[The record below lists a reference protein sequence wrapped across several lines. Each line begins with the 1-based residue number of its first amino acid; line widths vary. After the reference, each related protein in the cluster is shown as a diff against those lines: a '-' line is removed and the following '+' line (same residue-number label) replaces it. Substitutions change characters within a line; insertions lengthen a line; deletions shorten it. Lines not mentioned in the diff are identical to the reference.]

1 MTGSNSY
8 GDVVNFTCE
17 PGYKLAGTSSLT
29 CLSDGTWNGK
39 SPTCTAV
46 QCPTLPHP
54 RNGFVTGFNSYGDVL
69 HFTCDQG
76 YRLAGKSSLTC
87 LSDGSWSEQSPKCAG
102 TECPA
107 GSWTDWVDRDDPTGT
122 ADSEILTDL
131 RQDYPG
137 QICDTPTAV
146 HARVISTQQEA
157 SLTGQHIS
165 SYDTT
170 AGFLCRNVD
179 QPDGICMDYEVRFC
193 CSDVGKGGWLAQ
205 DSSWFLESIG
215 RPHVK
220 DGVTYDA
227 TKALD
232 GDTTTY
238 WNPTGTDQSFNNWYI
253 ILDLK
258 SSHTLTRIAVNNY
271 GDTTHDIAAFK
282 LQASHVRCPRTWK
295 DVVTITNVQG
305 GARQRQEFGGLQGTS
320 RYWRFVVTRT
330 HSGWQPYLTELNF
343 YGIPSGCKAG
353 YTPVVGT
360 CIRLSVRKTSYDVA
374 REVCMN
380 DGGTLAMPKT
390 RGLDVALR
398 SLIKTVGLK
407 QDYWI
412 GMKNAGYKHWQ
423 WEDGRALG
431 NYQAWCPGEPDNQG
445 WLHAAKLCV
454 QYWAADN
461 GNPMWDDVDCQDK
474 NRYICQTS
482 PT

>member
-1 MTGSNSY
+1 MEQRLNEKTNMTAAQCPPLSNPINGFMTGSNSY
-8 GDVVNFTCE
+8 GDVVNFT
-17 PGYKLAGTSSLT
+17 
-29 CLSDGTWNGK
+29 W
-39 SPTCTAV
+39 
-46 QCPTLPHP
+46 
-54 RNGFVTGFNSYGDVL
+54 
-69 HFTCDQG
+69 
-76 YRLAGKSSLTC
+76 
-87 LSDGSWSEQSPKCAG
+87 
-102 TECPA
+102 TECPS
-107 GSWTDWVDRDDPTGT
+107 GSWTDWFDRDDPTGT

-137 QICDTPTAV
+137 QICATPTAV

-157 SLTGQHIS
+157 SLTGQHFS

-179 QPDGICMDYEVRFC
+179 QLDGMCLDYEVRFC

-305 GARQRQEFGGLQGTS
+305 GASQRQEFGGFQETA

-330 HSGWQPYLTELNF
+330 HSGW
-343 YGIPSGCKAG
+343 
-353 YTPVVGT
+353 
-360 CIRLSVRKTSYDVA
+360 
-374 REVCMN
+374 
-380 DGGTLAMPKT
+380 
-390 RGLDVALR
+390 
-398 SLIKTVGLK
+398 
-407 QDYWI
+407 
-412 GMKNAGYKHWQ
+412 
-423 WEDGRALG
+423 
-431 NYQAWCPGEPDNQG
+431 
-445 WLHAAKLCV
+445 
-454 QYWAADN
+454 
-461 GNPMWDDVDCQDK
+461 
-474 NRYICQTS
+474 
-482 PT
+482 